1 MQNYDHAIR
10 KARQLAQTEKG
21 KQLLEALKQMGG
33 NDLETALEAAA
44 AGDFSSIQQELSVL
58 LSNPQARKL
67 LEQLEW

>member
-33 NDLETALEAAA
+33 NDLETALETAA

>member
-21 KQLLEALKQMGG
+21 KQLMEALKQMGG
-33 NDLETALEAAA
+33 NDLETALENAA

>member
-33 NDLETALEAAA
+33 NDLETALENAA

>member
-33 NDLETALEAAA
+33 NDLENALETAA